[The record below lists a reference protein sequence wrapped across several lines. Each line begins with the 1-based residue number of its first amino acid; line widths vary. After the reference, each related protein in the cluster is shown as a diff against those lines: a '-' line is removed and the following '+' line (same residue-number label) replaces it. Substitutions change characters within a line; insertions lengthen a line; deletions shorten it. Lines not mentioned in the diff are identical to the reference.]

1 MARCGGRALRPSSPK
16 WLLLRS
22 TVVTVLLNRKT
33 SAKACKVG
41 TRQWP
46 SWQPSWHAALRRVA
60 SRVASRHVLYITYLY
75 HSLSISDFY
84 ISCSMEVKWT
94 LRHGAEM
101 PWNPKPSHDAR
112 MVLSQVST
120 IAHRC
125 AKSRFRRLSRG
136 RCGGRALRPLSPKW
150 FLLRWTVVTVLLTR
164 KTSAKACKVGTRQW
178 PSWQPSRD
186 GTVSAFHCSC
196 AKAPAW
202 SQPIAGTS
210 DMPGL
215 SDVPN
220 MNQHD
225 FYVSLHHPPCFNS
238 LYQCHSLQF
247 LFNAKTFSMFIS
259 HPERGWG
266 SRRGEWIVNLKK
278 QVDFEVKS

>member
-22 TVVTVLLNRKT
+22 TVVTVLLIRKA
-33 SAKACKVG
+33 SAKAC
-41 TRQWP
+41 
-46 SWQPSWHAALRRVA
+46 S
-60 SRVASRHVLYITYLY
+60 
-75 HSLSISDFY
+75 
-84 ISCSMEVKWT
+84 
-94 LRHGAEM
+94 
-101 PWNPKPSHDAR
+101 
-112 MVLSQVST
+112 
-120 IAHRC
+120 
-125 AKSRFRRLSRG
+125 
-136 RCGGRALRPLSPKW
+136 
-150 FLLRWTVVTVLLTR
+150 
-164 KTSAKACKVGTRQW
+164 VGTRQW

-196 AKAPAW
+196 AKVPAW

-225 FYVSLHHPPCFNS
+225 FYVSLQHPAHSILHFLPRNLLPPCFSS

-247 LFNAKTFSMFIS
+247 LFNVKTFSMFIS
-259 HPERGWG
+259 RPERGWG
-266 SRRGEWIVNLKK
+266 SIRAEWIVNLKK
-278 QVDFEVKS
+278 QVDFEVKTNKL